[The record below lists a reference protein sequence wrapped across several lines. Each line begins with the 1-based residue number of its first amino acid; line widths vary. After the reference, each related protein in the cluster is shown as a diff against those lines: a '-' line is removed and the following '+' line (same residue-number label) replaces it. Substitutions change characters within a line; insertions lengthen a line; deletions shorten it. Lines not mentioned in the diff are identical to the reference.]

1 MKKGHLLKSLLF
13 LVLVVATVG
22 CSKEDLFTPA
32 DGIKNAEQVLGVK
45 IDPNQDWKM
54 ATQITGEI
62 TVNLGLDQQ
71 YTVVVYDENP
81 LYNEDAVYYFK
92 KTVNAGETVKAV
104 FSAPS
109 AETRFYVATFDSK
122 LRRMV
127 SIVDAENSH
136 FTLVVGGGSSA
147 TRSAECENPDLYP
160 EVVKTMDDYMNPN
173 LDAVKELIRLNNQL
187 AWSADYYSIGTVLSV
202 DEMRE
207 YTALTDDIIVNE
219 TSNGNRTLSDMSW
232 YYNPADYPGHGDGK
246 HYRVAADTEIT
257 EVFNINGTQYSIND
271 AVIYIEGKVHL
282 NGNTLNGPTLVVADG
297 GEIIIEGNTSLSN
310 CGRFIVMPGG
320 KITGSDGVEFN
331 INNGMPCYNAG
342 TIEFDGT
349 LNTNGS
355 DLYSNN
361 TIKVDLLR
369 NTSGGRFT
377 NFGTVIARTNMLQSD
392 TYNCEVIN
400 GCTMYYTEDAG
411 IGNLTMLNN
420 SLLSVGGKLIT
431 TGNFN
436 LYNSSLI
443 LVQDL
448 QIQMT
453 QFNAPKEEDDFAV
466 LKIEGDLYA
475 GQGPDFGTAG
485 NLYVDWPRS
494 EEGIYLNGSWDTTDN
509 QWSAL
514 GIIKGNIYQLIS
526 EPTSPIIIPAGG
538 CSGVGYHDT
547 GDSPEVIEPDIP
559 GSPSVWTF
567 AFEDTF
573 NGDYDMN
580 DVVIQVKENEDDA
593 NKIDVTL
600 CCTGASNNLY
610 VYLRTDDGR
619 DLRMF
624 NGREVHAVLGQPSEK
639 FINTGEGDPDKFISD
654 IDPVTFTFDKPSAD
668 FDITTADF
676 WIQSPQGE
684 IHVGTTYGAG
694 SAPYG
699 LLIPKA
705 WRWPKEWNT
714 ITGNS
719 VTDSPYP
726 GFAGFAADRTVN
738 TDWYNTFNNDL
749 VY

>member
-13 LVLVVATVG
+13 LILVVATVG

-81 LYNEDAVYYFK
+81 LYNADAVYYFK

-109 AETRFYVATFDSK
+109 TKTRFYVATFDSK

-320 KITGSDGVEFN
+320 KITGSDGVAFN
-331 INNGMPCYNAG
+331 VNNGMPCYNAG

-361 TIKVDLLR
+361 TIKV
-369 NTSGGRFT
+369 
-377 NFGTVIARTNMLQSD
+377 
-392 TYNCEVIN
+392 C
-400 GCTMYYTEDAG
+400 
-411 IGNLTMLNN
+411 
-420 SLLSVGGKLIT
+420 
-431 TGNFN
+431 
-436 LYNSSLI
+436 
-443 LVQDL
+443 
-448 QIQMT
+448 
-453 QFNAPKEEDDFAV
+453 
-466 LKIEGDLYA
+466 
-475 GQGPDFGTAG
+475 
-485 NLYVDWPRS
+485 
-494 EEGIYLNGSWDTTDN
+494 
-509 QWSAL
+509 
-514 GIIKGNIYQLIS
+514 
-526 EPTSPIIIPAGG
+526 
-538 CSGVGYHDT
+538 
-547 GDSPEVIEPDIP
+547 
-559 GSPSVWTF
+559 
-567 AFEDTF
+567 
-573 NGDYDMN
+573 
-580 DVVIQVKENEDDA
+580 
-593 NKIDVTL
+593 NKKRRI
-600 CCTGASNNLY
+600 
-610 VYLRTDDGR
+610 
-619 DLRMF
+619 F
-624 NGREVHAVLGQPSEK
+624 
-639 FINTGEGDPDKFISD
+639 
-654 IDPVTFTFDKPSAD
+654 
-668 FDITTADF
+668 
-676 WIQSPQGE
+676 
-684 IHVGTTYGAG
+684 
-694 SAPYG
+694 
-699 LLIPKA
+699 
-705 WRWPKEWNT
+705 
-714 ITGNS
+714 
-719 VTDSPYP
+719 
-726 GFAGFAADRTVN
+726 
-738 TDWYNTFNNDL
+738 
-749 VY
+749 